1 MNPNIAIVII
11 DSDTDSVKTMVSFIQ
26 HLCDHASI
34 EGVASNFES
43 GIEMVHKKRPN
54 VVIMELTD
62 GIDDAVGKVHS
73 ILERFPRTSIF
84 VTSSDR
90 SADTILKVMKAGAT
104 EYILRP
110 ITEEDLSSALQ
121 KMGRLWITKPA
132 PEAEVGKVYTLFS
145 PKGGVGVTTLAVNL
159 ATNVHKVTGKPTVIV
174 DLDLDAGDVTTFL
187 NIKST
192 YTISDVTTNMSRL
205 DESFM
210 KGVITKH
217 PSGVHVLAE
226 PQNVDEGARI
236 PGPDITKLIELLKTM
251 FDYII
256 IDTGAVIDERTIEAI
271 KMSDSIMVVLIMS
284 LPGIRHLQRYL
295 KYFDKLG
302 LRDRVKIIVNRYIK
316 KGDIR
321 IEDAEKVLGR
331 SIAFSIPNEYD
342 LAMRCLNKGIPIR
355 EENPRSGVNTAMED
369 ISKEIIKI
377 HG

>member
-26 HLCDHASI
+26 HLGDHASI

-236 PGPDITKLIELLKTM
+236 PGSDITKLIELLKTM

-342 LAMRCLNKGIPIR
+342 LAMRCLNKGIPIS